1 MISRLNFLSCVLVAF
16 LSLSL
21 GLVGSGRAGDA
32 HTVYVGTYTGAKSE
46 GIYAFTFDPANGT
59 AGNARLVAKTPSPS
73 FLALHPNGRF
83 LYAVNEVGEWHGEK
97 GGGLS
102 AFKIEADGGLT
113 LLNHAPTA
121 GGAPCHLTLDSQGR
135 AVLVANYSGGSVI
148 SYRLEADGRIGARA
162 SFSQHTGSSVNQRRQ
177 EAPHAHGIYLDS
189 QDRFAYVPDLGI
201 DEVVIYRFDATTGEL
216 KPNTPAGVKLPPGS
230 GPRHFAL
237 HPTKPLAWSLNELL
251 STVTTLKLNPAT
263 GALTAETTVSTLPEG
278 FTGGNSTAEIFV
290 HPGGRFLYASNRG
303 HDSIAVFTIDETSG
317 ALSLVQNQPIGGKTP
332 RSFALD
338 PTGRWLLAA
347 AQGSDVVNVFRID
360 SDSGRLATTPATVAV
375 PVPVCLVFRAH

>member
-1 MISRLNFLSCVLVAF
+1 MITQRNFLASFLVVISSLAVLLA
-16 LSLSL
+16 
-21 GLVGSGRAGDA
+21 GVGRTADA
-32 HTVYVGTYTGAKSE
+32 YTVYVGTYTGAKSE
-46 GIYAFTFDPANGT
+46 GIYAFAFDPANGT
-59 AGNARLVAKTPSPS
+59 VGTARLLAKTPSPS
-73 FLALHPNGRF
+73 FLALHPNGQV

-148 SYRLEADGRIGARA
+148 SYRLEADGRIGSRA
-162 SFSQHTGSSVNQRRQ
+162 SFIQHTGSSVNQRRQ
-177 EAPHAHGIYLDS
+177 EAPHAHGIYLDAR
-189 QDRFAYVPDLGI
+189 DRFAYVPDLGL
-201 DEVVIYRFDATTGEL
+201 DEVVIYRFDAATGEL
-216 KPNTPAGVKLPPGS
+216 KPNAPAGVKLPPGS
-230 GPRHFAL
+230 GPRHFAW

-251 STVTTLKLNPAT
+251 STVTALEVHPAT
-263 GALTAETTVSTLPEG
+263 GALTAGTTVSTLPAG
-278 FTGGNSTAEIFV
+278 FTGGNSTAEIFA

-303 HDSIAVFTIDETSG
+303 HDSIAVFTVAENSG

-347 AQGSDVVNVFRID
+347 AQGSDVVNVFRVD
-360 SDSGRLATTPATVAV
+360 PAAGQLTTTPASVAV